1 MGKDTYVTVR
11 FKDRERMIIKKA
23 SALLHLPES
32 TYIRLIVLRDAE
44 RRILASE
51 KAKDIQP

>member
-23 SALLHLPES
+23 STLLHLPES

>member
-23 SALLHLPES
+23 STLLHLPES

-44 RRILASE
+44 RRILAHE
-51 KAKDIQP
+51 KAKDITP